1 MFIYFF
7 FFFLQFYVILF
18 YFMELNEAEWADLYQ
33 TKHYCDDLYDR
44 HSSCLYQDTDMFT
57 IR

>member
-1 MFIYFF
+1 
-7 FFFLQFYVILF
+7 
-18 YFMELNEAEWADLYQ
+18 MELNETEWADLYQ